1 MSRGGGPGGR
11 PTGLNGVMKSFR
23 ASVEYILGATF
34 GAALCLTVGLVA
46 DPVQAEECPGNPD
59 AQGTSRTLVL
69 QPGEFEHVG
78 SMQYRQSLPLADKE
92 VVLTFDD
99 GPVPPFSTQVLDIL
113 AQQCVKVTY
122 FLIGHQAH
130 EYPAVARRMYD
141 EGHTIGT
148 HTEDHPLRMK
158 KLPIDKVRWEID
170 QGIAD
175 VTAALGDPAKLAP
188 FFRIPG
194 LMRTDAI
201 EQEAAARSLI
211 IFSTDVVADDWF
223 RRIKPKDIVARAMK
237 RLEERGKGILLLHDI
252 HPATALALPDL
263 LHELKESGFRIVHV
277 VPAGAAPPVEMAGAP
292 ASAAEATPQAST
304 DRGNIDWPQAAA
316 EEPDD
321 VIALPAPDAR
331 SLAADYRPERKIIVA
346 DRSSGRA
353 FPALIR
359 MTEWPDSPA
368 TTVPAN
374 ETEFPAPSLEDM
386 SLWEWCGREDSN
398 LHGLPR

>member
-1 MSRGGGPGGR
+1 
-11 PTGLNGVMKSFR
+11 MKSFR
-23 ASVEYILGATF
+23 ASVEYILGATI
-34 GAALCLTVGLVA
+34 GAALCLTVAFVA
-46 DPVQAEECPGNPD
+46 DPVRAQECPGNPD
-59 AQGTSRTLVL
+59 ALGTSRTLVL
-69 QPGEFEHVG
+69 QPGEFTRLG

-158 KLPIDKVRWEID
+158 KLPIDKARWEID

-175 VTAALGDPAKLAP
+175 VAAALGDPAKLAP
-188 FFRIPG
+188 FFRVPG

-201 EQEAAARSLI
+201 EEEASARSLVV
-211 IFSTDVVADDWF
+211 FSTDVVADDWY

-237 RLEERGKGILLLHDI
+237 RLGERGKGILLLHDI
-252 HPATALALPDL
+252 HPATVLALPDL
-263 LHELKESGFRIVHV
+263 LHELKENGFRIVHV
-277 VPAGAAPPVEMAGAP
+277 VPASAALPAEMAGAP
-292 ASAAEATPQAST
+292 PSTAEAAPQAST
-304 DRGNIDWPQAAA
+304 DRSDLDWPQAAT
-316 EEPDD
+316 EEADD
-321 VIALPAPDAR
+321 LIALPAPDAR

-353 FPALIR
+353 FPALVR
-359 MTEWPDSPA
+359 MTEWPDSSA
-368 TTVPAN
+368 ATVPAN
-374 ETEFPAPSLEDM
+374 QTELPAPRPEDL
-386 SLWEWCGREDSN
+386 SLWEWRGREEAP
-398 LHGLPR
+398 LLPLGH